1 MTLHLVRNSLH
12 LIKNLFLLPVF
23 LLISTY
29 SLHAQEVSTQGTEF
43 YTVFMTNGSGEGADH
58 NELSIIVSAK
68 RACTVSIQNARTSLY
83 YYQNQAVPAN
93 GTRQFVVSLAS
104 SQLTSF
110 VGDPEEKG
118 LRITSSDTVSVFTAN
133 YGKATFD
140 GSGVLPVGALGSEYM
155 IHTAPAA
162 FSSTRAIFAVTA
174 VEEGTTV
181 VDVYPSAVVKS
192 RNGQYYGPVGSVN
205 PINSTPITNHMLTL
219 SLLKGQSFQ
228 LGSETMS
235 AAYGDLSGTRVSSRD
250 GKKIA
255 VINGTQSTQI
265 PIGVPAADHIYDP
278 AFPLDTWGK
287 KFILTGTM
295 GRCKDMVR
303 ITASEDNTSV
313 YMNGSLLTTL
323 SMGQTYEG
331 YYFSDRA
338 YYIESSKPVA
348 VYSYITSVLYEDND
362 CSVADTIG
370 DPSMV
375 WISPIEQKVSSCVF
389 STFMPTHTP
398 DYDER
403 LPEGHYVN
411 VITPTASVSTAR
423 MDNQSIASYFS
434 VVPGN
439 TEYSYAQI
447 PISHGIHSVSS
458 QQGLVAHVYGTG
470 WCVSYAYNVGSTVK
484 VLSGSFVMNGD
495 TVSASSVSH
504 YCIGD
509 VVRVAS
515 AFEGDYDSIQWSV
528 NNGALRV
535 HQPADTVTFV
545 PTRANIGNNT
555 VGMKVFYHTQ
565 TSSDQKIFTATH
577 TFVVHDTSHT
587 YQTRSAC
594 ENYYWNG
601 QTFTQSGI
609 YTHHTQSVPY
619 GCDSVVT
626 LTLTINHHNTG
637 ILVDTA
643 CDRYSFGGRTYTSST
658 DNATTTL
665 TNHWGCD
672 SVVTLHLTI
681 KNSTSS
687 TETIRACNFFEW
699 HGNTY
704 TASTNRPTFTETNS
718 VGCDSVVTLN
728 LTILYDIYDT
738 VFVESC
744 DSYEW
749 RGETYTASTTD
760 PRYRIPVENWCD
772 TVRVLGLTIYYS
784 TPGTHVAHGCTSYEW
799 HDSIYTQ
806 SNNTD
811 TYMEQTVHGC
821 DSLVTLDL
829 TIHGLPI
836 IRLESWLDC
845 PINAYHI
852 IPEVGEGT
860 DIFSWTAMPTDKSLS
875 GQEDSSQVTV
885 SPQET
890 TTYQLYARMSQW
902 GCENSDEV
910 TLEAVPNLNAK
921 IKLLPQLP
929 TIQEPEVEATNHSTG
944 EIDSHMW
951 LLWDD
956 SEHGEE
962 VLYFNYPIAYD
973 SAEVRLVVYNDR
985 TGCTDTAS
993 EYAKLFNEIIWAAN
1007 VFTPEMESNNRF
1019 RIMVKNVQDYELF
1032 IYNRRGQMVF
1042 HTEDISEGWDG
1053 CYKGTL
1059 CDQDSYVY
1067 HVIYTTKATPEK
1079 RQDKK
1084 GTVTLLR

>member
-1 MTLHLVRNSLH
+1 MRNTRL
-12 LIKNLFLLPVF
+12 LIKNLFLAPLF
-23 LLISTY
+23 LFFSAY

-43 YTVFMTNGSGEGADH
+43 YTVFMNNASSSDLVH
-58 NELSIIVSAK
+58 HELSIIVSAV
-68 RACTVSIQNARTSLY
+68 RGCEVTIENIRMTGSARYLVQNESI
-83 YYQNQAVPAN
+83 PAN
-93 GTRQFVVSLAS
+93 STRQFVVSS
-104 SQLTSF
+104 SNMLTDNTCTPQNLS
-110 VGDPEEKG
+110 
-118 LRITSSDTVSVFTAN
+118 LRITSTDSVSVYSAN
-133 YGKATFD
+133 YGSATFD
-140 GSGVLPVGALGSEYM
+140 GSNVLPVAALGSNY
-155 IHTAPAA
+155 IIQTARYNPE
-162 FSSTRAIFAVTA
+162 FAITA
-174 VEEGTTV
+174 VEDGTTI
-181 VDVYPSAVVKS
+181 VDVYPTEVVREGS
-192 RNGQYYGPVGSVN
+192 TYYGPEGSFI
-205 PINSTPITNHMLTL
+205 PYTSTPITQHMMTI
-219 SLLKGQSFQ
+219 SLQKGQSVQ
-228 LGSETMS
+228 LSPYVED
-235 AAYGDLSGTRVSSRD
+235 ADLSGTRVEARD
-250 GKKIA
+250 SKKIA
-255 VINGTQSTQI
+255 VLNGNRITQI
-265 PIGVPAADHIYDP
+265 PFGTPAADHIYEP
-278 AFPLDTWGK
+278 AFPVDTWGK
-287 KFILTGTM
+287 NFVLTGSVE
-295 GRCKDMVR
+295 RCKDLLR
-303 ITASEDNTSV
+303 ITASEDNTQV
-313 YMNGSLLTTL
+313 YMDGTL
-323 SMGQTYEG
+323 VTALSAYQTYQTV
-331 YYFSDRA
+331 YRSDNAYF
-338 YYIESSKPVA
+338 IEASKPVA
-348 VYSYITSVLYEDND
+348 VYSYIAGATYTDVD
-362 CSVADTIG
+362 CPLVDTIG

-375 WISPIEQKVSSCVF
+375 WISPVEQRKNSVAF
-389 STFMPTHTP
+389 STFMPNHSLGL
-398 DYDER
+398 DEQA
-403 LPEGHYVN
+403 PSSHYVN
-411 VITPTASVSTAR
+411 IVSQTATVSSVRLDGRNISSR
-423 MDNQSIASYFS
+423 FS

-439 TEYSYAQI
+439 NSYSVARV
-447 PISHGIHSVSS
+447 PIQHGIHTISS
-458 QQGLVAHVYGTG
+458 TGGIVAHVYGVGTY
-470 WCVSYAYNVGSTVK
+470 VSYAYNVGSSLK
-484 VLSGSFVMNGD
+484 ILSGSFVMNGD
-495 TVSASSVSH
+495 TVSASSVSN
-504 YCIGD
+504 YCLGD
-509 VVRVAS
+509 VVRIAS
-515 AFEGDYDSIQWSV
+515 AFEGAYDSIQWSV
-528 NNGALRV
+528 NNETLRV
-535 HQPADTVTFV
+535 HQPADTVTFT
-545 PTRANIGNNT
+545 PTRANLGNNT
-555 VGMKVFYHTQ
+555 VSMKVFYHTQ
-565 TSSDQKIFTATH
+565 TSSTQKIFAATH
-577 TFVVHDTSHT
+577 TFVVHDSTHVYQSQTS
-587 YQTRSAC
+587 C
-594 ENYYWNG
+594 ENYFWNG
-601 QTFTQSGI
+601 QNFTQTGTYS
-609 YTHHTQSVPY
+609 YHTQTVRY

-626 LTLTINHHNTG
+626 LNLTINHHNTG